1 MQLWEALLGFWGE
14 VCIGL
19 VRESTALIMR
29 LFLFFVGNQRE
40 AWNSR
45 PIERPGCPRY
55 VSTIH

>member
-1 MQLWEALLGFWGE
+1 MQLWEPLLGFWGE

-29 LFLFFVGNQRE
+29 LFLFFAGSQRE
-40 AWNSR
+40 VWNSR
-45 PIERPGCPRY
+45 SIERPGCPRY